1 MEAKIQKEI
10 NNVDSYTEEKQCL
23 LRHDFLRKTD
33 NPKIWQNSW
42 FALNE
47 PCDEQMRMIVVVAL
61 LVYELEQN
69 NITSEMIGELDYYYY
84 EAFEQKSFDDVFEEP
99 EAKEKCF
106 ADLKWC
112 YETAKEKG
120 LLED

>member
-1 MEAKIQKEI
+1 MGNQKQKEI
-10 NNVDSYTEEKQCL
+10 DYLDLYTEVKLDL
-23 LRHDFLRKTD
+23 LEYDFLTNYD
-33 NPKIWQNSW
+33 EPNIWQNIW
-42 FALNE
+42 FTMNE
-47 PCDEQMRMIVVVAL
+47 PCDEQMRMIVVVEL

-69 NITSEMIGELDYYYY
+69 KITSEMIGELDYYYF